1 MQRKK
6 FLCVSPM
13 SNIARQRFIH
23 DMNSFHSCLVETETD
38 EEYYLSSLNKEYY
51 FILPKKNNE
60 HWKIHQ

>member
-1 MQRKK
+1 MIMQRKK

-38 EEYYLSSLNKEYY
+38 EKDGEAEDSSTEDKKEE
-51 FILPKKNNE
+51 PEKKE
-60 HWKIHQ
+60 